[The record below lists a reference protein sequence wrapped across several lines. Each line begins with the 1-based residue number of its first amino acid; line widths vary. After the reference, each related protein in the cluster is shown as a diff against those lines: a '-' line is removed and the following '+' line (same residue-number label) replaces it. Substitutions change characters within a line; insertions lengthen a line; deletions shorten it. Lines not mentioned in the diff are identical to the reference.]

1 MNLTK
6 LVLKRPVST
15 LLILLSLIVFGFS
28 AFTSFPQ
35 ELTPEMEMPMLLVST
50 IYPGASPEDVQEL
63 VTKPFEEATATLN
76 GVKERNSYSME
87 NMSMMLLQYEY
98 GTDMDKAYNDLKKKL
113 DTYVNTL
120 PEETQTPV
128 IMEMDVNAQASIMIS
143 VRGTA
148 DGGLLNYINEHI
160 VPEMEKLSKVAS
172 VSVSGG
178 QEEYI
183 SVELMDDRMRQ
194 YGLDINT
201 VASCISSASFTLP
214 AGDTDVGKQTL
225 NVTAGMDYKTAAE
238 LQNIPIPLGNN
249 NIIYLSD
256 IAYVHDAAKEA
267 SSISR
272 YNGEENITISI
283 TKAQSASAV
292 DVYNDVNKLLTR
304 LQASN
309 PTLNMEII
317 YTASDMITSSLS
329 SVQNTLLLGIV
340 ISMVI
345 LFLFFGDFKASL
357 IVGSS
362 IPISLL
368 ATFILMDIMGFSL
381 NIISMSSLV
390 IGVGMMVDNSI
401 VVLES
406 CFRSKT
412 EGRGFKDAAL
422 IGARTVTSSIIAS
435 TVTTCVVFLPLAL
448 LKGMSGQLF
457 QQLGFTIVFSMVASL
472 LSAMTVVPLAF
483 SYYRPVER
491 EKALANKLLRKLEDK
506 YEKTLRKILP
516 HRKSV
521 MLFSVVLL
529 VVSVILALQL
539 KSELIPNVDEGTV
552 AFNIET
558 KPGLKTDEID
568 NILRQVEA
576 IVAVHPDTDYYTLSS
591 GGSGVSLGDSS
602 TLTVHLKSD
611 RAHTTDEMI
620 SLWKKET
627 AGILDCNI
635 QLSSSSTTSAMTGAT
650 NTVSVQLQSIDYDDL
665 KQASDQIMEA
675 MKESGL
681 VIKVHSSLENSAPL
695 VKVDVDPIRAAAEG
709 LTPVQVAATV
719 NAIISGKEADTV
731 QKNGQ
736 EISIMVEYPADQYR
750 TIEQLRGITLVN
762 SARKSIPLTDVAD
775 LVYKDSPAVITR
787 TNNQYT
793 VSITAE
799 PTEAAGATAQA
810 SIDKMIA
817 DLEIPDSVV
826 PAQSQLTE
834 TMLEEFNSLY
844 GAIVTAIFLVFL
856 VMAMQ
861 FESPR
866 FSIMVMLCIP
876 FSLIGSFGLLY
887 LTDSTISMPS
897 LLGFLMLVGTV
908 VNNGILFV
916 DTANQLKA
924 DMPVT
929 EALVTAGKTRLRP
942 ILMTTLTTALS
953 MIPMALGIGDGSEI
967 MMGLAVVVIGGLL
980 ASTVLSLLMLP
991 TFYLI
996 ITRKKA
1002 KTTIADKLSVS

>member
-15 LLILLSLIVFGFS
+15 LLILLSLIVFGFR
-28 AFTSFPQ
+28 AFVAFPQ
-35 ELTPEMEMPMLLVST
+35 ELTPELEMPMLLVST
-50 IYPGASPEDVQEL
+50 VYPGASPEDVQEL
-63 VTKPFEEATATLN
+63 VTKPFEEATSTLS
-76 GVKERNSYSME
+76 GVKERNAYSME
-87 NMSMMLLQYEY
+87 NMSMMLLQYDY

-120 PEETQTPV
+120 PEETNTPV
-128 IMEMDVNAQASIMIS
+128 IMEMDINASASIMIS
-143 VRGTA
+143 VRGQA
-148 DGGLLNYINEHI
+148 DGGLRNYVNEHI
-160 VPEMEKLSKVAS
+160 TPELEKLSRVAS

-183 SVELMDDRMRQ
+183 SIELMDDRMKQ
-194 YGLDINT
+194 YGLDLNT
-201 VASCISSASFTLP
+201 VASCISSATFTLP
-214 AGDTDVGKQTL
+214 AGSTDVGKQSL
-225 NVTAGMDYKTAAE
+225 NVTAGMEYKTVE
-238 LQNIPIPLGNN
+238 DLKNIPIPLGNN
-249 NIIYLSD
+249 NILYLSD
-256 IAYVHDAAKEA
+256 IAFVHDAVKDAD
-267 SSISR
+267 SISR

-283 TKAQSASAV
+283 TKAQSESAV
-292 DVYNDVNKLLTR
+292 DVYKDVNRLMQKLN
-304 LQASN
+304 ASN
-309 PTLNMEII
+309 PSLNMEII

-329 SVQNTLLLGIV
+329 TVQKTLLLGIA
-340 ISMVI
+340 ISMAI
-345 LFLFFGDFKASL
+345 LFIFFGDFKASL

-368 ATFILMDIMGFSL
+368 ATFILMNAMGFSL
-381 NIISMSSLV
+381 NIVSMSSLV

-412 EGRGFKDAAL
+412 EERGFKDSAL

-448 LKGMSGQLF
+448 LKGMSGQMF
-457 QQLGFTIVFSMVASL
+457 RQLGFTIVFSMVASL

-483 SYYRPVER
+483 SFYRPVER
-491 EKALANKLLRKLEDK
+491 EKAIANKLLRKLEAK

-521 MLFSVVLL
+521 MTISVLLL
-529 VVSVILALQL
+529 VVSVVLALQL
-539 KSELIPNVDEGTV
+539 KSELIPNIDEGTV
-552 AFNIET
+552 SISVET

-568 NILRQVEA
+568 SILRQVES
-576 IVAVHPDTDYYTLSS
+576 IVADNPDTDYYTLSS
-591 GGSGVSLGDSS
+591 GGSGISLGDSS
-602 TLTVHLKSD
+602 SLSVHLKKE
-611 RAHTTDEMI
+611 REHTTDEMVT
-620 SLWKKET
+620 LWRHEM
-627 AGILDCNI
+627 ASILNCNI
-635 QLSSSSTTSAMTGAT
+635 QVTSSSTTASMTGAT
-650 NTVSVQLQSIDYDDL
+650 STVSVQLQSIDYDEL
-665 KQASDQIMEA
+665 KAASDQIVEA
-675 MKESGL
+675 MRESGY

-709 LTPVQVAATV
+709 LTPIQIAAAV
-719 NAIISGKEADTV
+719 NSTISGKEADTI
-731 QKNGQ
+731 QRNGQ
-736 EISIMVEYPADQYR
+736 EISIRVEYPKDQYR

-762 SARKSIPLTDVAD
+762 SMRKSIPLTDVAD
-775 LVYKDSPAVITR
+775 LVYKDSPQVITR

-799 PTEAAGATAQA
+799 PTEAAGDSAQA
-810 SIDKMIA
+810 AIDKLIA
-817 DLEIPDSVV
+817 DLHLPEGVTQ
-826 PAQSQLTE
+826 AQSQLTE

-844 GAIVTAIFLVFL
+844 GAIVTAVFLVFL

-866 FSIMVMLCIP
+866 FSIMVMRCIP
-876 FSLIGSFGLLY
+876 VSLIGSFGLLY
-887 LTDSTISMPS
+887 ISDSTISMPS

-908 VNNGILFV
+908 VNNGILYV

-924 DMPVT
+924 DMPLT
-929 EALVTAGKTRLRP
+929 EALVSAGKLRLRP

-953 MIPMALGIGDGSEI
+953 MIPMGLGIGDGSEV
-967 MMGLAVVVIGGLL
+967 MQGLAIVVIGGLL

-1002 KTTIADKLSVS
+1002 KTTIVDKLSVS